1 MTLDEQEALTRFL
14 AAKVKEYFPD
24 WLALQAIRERYRDVG
39 NDGLEILINDLRRSS
54 QYQQKVAAL
63 VEAIDERVPSSGEAS
78 LDQELVKLIQSC
90 GLNSK
95 TIH

>member
-1 MTLDEQEALTRFL
+1 M
-14 AAKVKEYFPD
+14 
-24 WLALQAIRERYRDVG
+24 QAIRERYRDVG